1 LSGGGA
7 GVGAP
12 CSPDVAALYPPG
24 NVEFAGRR
32 GSFVNDRSLQL
43 ALREMQ
49 AVYANPLSLATMA
62 AAVALLTLGG
72 PFGTATGLGSG
83 QRFLYWAAVVCG
95 TYTIGRGLA
104 PIVAGR
110 LNALVGNR
118 WVRLAI
124 LGLVLAVPISLFV
137 CLVEA
142 VAYGRMD
149 AARAFNIAINATAI
163 CLVFTGLLSMLDE
176 RFRAIAETP
185 PNAAAPA
192 GGAAPILERLPREKR
207 GRLVSLS
214 VEDHYVEVVTDRG
227 RTLVLMRL
235 GDAIRET
242 GGIDGVQIH
251 RSHWVAREAV
261 VRGLRREGKPM
272 VELADGR
279 VLPVS
284 RSFAPM
290 ARAAGIV

>member
-1 LSGGGA
+1 M
-7 GVGAP
+7 
-12 CSPDVAALYPPG
+12 
-24 NVEFAGRR
+24 
-32 GSFVNDRSLQL
+32 NDRSLQL

-124 LGLVLAVPISLFV
+124 LGLVLAVPVSLFV

-185 PNAAAPA
+185 PNAAPA

-227 RTLVLMRL
+227 RALVLMRL

-242 GGIDGVQIH
+242 GGVDGVQIH

-261 VRGLRREGKPM
+261 VRGLRRDGKPM